1 MNSKLLELEA
11 KKRLQVESERKTL
24 STRKQQIGWKKE
36 RGSTR
41 ELRRERERT
50 TNQVSRSQIGKSD
63 VRGLTNV

>member
-41 ELRRERERT
+41 ELRRERKRT